1 MVLCVHRQKH
11 LSAQNIVAPSV
22 SCCTGCFLA
31 AKKQSGCTRLYSA
44 WRKWTSETH
53 ADSFGPYCSWFQQH
67 HNQSWQP
74 KSPQY
79 KLASRQQ
86 GARIAF
92 PWQEKKMEESS
103 VYPGEGLH
111 RHFLGHPTKAPSCFS
126 RFSFSALSY
135 ISTSISTHTIL
146 PHSEHRHPSFPS
158 ERGDCLQLGCIEN
171 ILILCR
177 RLEQT
182 NYIILQL
189 HSFHPTDV
197 FISFP
202 SPRLA

>member
-1 MVLCVHRQKH
+1 MALFVHWPKH
-11 LSAQNIVAPSV
+11 LSAQNIVVPSV
-22 SCCTGCFLA
+22 SCCTIGCFLA

-92 PWQEKKMEESS
+92 PRQEKKMEQSS

-111 RHFLGHPTKAPSCFS
+111 RQFLGHPTEAPSCFS
-126 RFSFSALSY
+126 HFPFLALSLY
-135 ISTSISTHTIL
+135 L
-146 PHSEHRHPSFPS
+146 YF
-158 ERGDCLQLGCIEN
+158 
-171 ILILCR
+171 
-177 RLEQT
+177 
-182 NYIILQL
+182 YL
-189 HSFHPTDV
+189 HSHNPSSLRT
-197 FISFP
+197 S
-202 SPRLA
+202 SPRFPLRAGWLLAAGVHWEHFNIMQKIRAN